1 MSSTRQ
7 HPPGDL
13 GPEPDGIASASEA
26 STAPVT
32 SASAVPTSGTAGA
45 SDAPGVPGGPD
56 APGVPGTPGASG
68 TSAAP
73 GAPAAIGVSALAAA
87 APLSV
92 VDPAVESVS
101 ATGSA
106 RNGFVTAS
114 ASPAASGG
122 QSAGAPAPAE
132 ATRSAAQATAGPASA
147 SVSADAASSTAAAG
161 TAAGQVRSL
170 PLNDASGI
178 VPLARDFTRQALY
191 DWGWLPAS
199 TADRRAAAEDVLLV
213 VSELVTNACLHA
225 EGPESLRVASDGK
238 VLRLEVTDRSGGEPA
253 PRTPH
258 RAGRPGGH
266 GMFIVQRLCLDWG
279 VSRVTEGADTTGK
292 TVWAEL
298 AAPE

>member
-1 MSSTRQ
+1 MGS
-7 HPPGDL
+7 
-13 GPEPDGIASASEA
+13 
-26 STAPVT
+26 
-32 SASAVPTSGTAGA
+32 
-45 SDAPGVPGGPD
+45 GGPD
-56 APGVPGTPGASG
+56 GTDGSFGVPAGGTGGPAAAQGSAHTGRGGSSEAPGDTRTTASG
-68 TSAAP
+68 TPAPDSDTRTSDSGTRTQEEEAADT
-73 GAPAAIGVSALAAA
+73 LAAA
-87 APLSV
+87 
-92 VDPAVESVS
+92 E
-101 ATGSA
+101 
-106 RNGFVTAS
+106 
-114 ASPAASGG
+114 ASG
-122 QSAGAPAPAE
+122 
-132 ATRSAAQATAGPASA
+132 RL
-147 SVSADAASSTAAAG
+147 
-161 TAAGQVRSL
+161 RSL
-170 PLNDASGI
+170 PLNGASGI

-279 VSRVTEGADTTGK
+279 VSRAPDGVPGK

-298 AAPE
+298 AAPA